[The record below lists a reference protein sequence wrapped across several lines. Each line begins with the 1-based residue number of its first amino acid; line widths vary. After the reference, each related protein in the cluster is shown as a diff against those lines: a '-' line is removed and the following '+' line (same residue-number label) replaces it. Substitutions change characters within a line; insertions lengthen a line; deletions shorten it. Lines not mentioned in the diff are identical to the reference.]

1 MCLLLPL
8 CSGIQFDFPLGRAPW
23 KLHSLWEFIHTC
35 MLLCGRQCFRGVI
48 YPIWFSQSL
57 IKLPEPLGE
66 GFDEDIL
73 LRMQCFQ
80 ISHFLHIV
88 RLASWICNA
97 KILHVTNALD
107 IMVRYGLVE
116 PCLWFCICYI
126 TLQIVSNH
134 LNIFPHRNSNVTPK
148 TYQGCSS
155 RWWMNMLKIY
165 PKL

>member
-35 MLLCGRQCFRGVI
+35 MLLCGRQCFCGVI
-48 YPIWFSQSL
+48 YPIWFSQSF
-57 IKLPEPLGE
+57 IKLLELWGE

-116 PCLWFCICYI
+116 PCLWFCIRYI